1 MLPPFSE
8 LNDENLLF
16 VKTCSG
22 RTRGKLSN
30 DLACVL
36 SLFLSYVGRTVLF
49 MGNRVFSKAEVYD
62 PLEKA
67 LEAGC
72 GKRHFLTH
80 FYTKNDQS
88 TKTGSGQ
95 M

>member
-1 MLPPFSE
+1 
-8 LNDENLLF
+8 
-16 VKTCSG
+16 
-22 RTRGKLSN
+22 
-30 DLACVL
+30 
-36 SLFLSYVGRTVLF
+36 VLF